1 MAYEYEGN
9 RQKRFAFTKRRLY
22 LIVLVALALV
32 VVLDAVY
39 LLEAQL
45 PQPNGTG
52 SNNAPSG
59 GQANSGDLPPGFPS
73 GGINPAQDPFSGGP
87 PGPPG

>member
-1 MAYEYEGN
+1 MAQYDYASS
-9 RQKRFAFTKRRLY
+9 RSKRSAFTKRRLY

-39 LLEAQL
+39 LLGAQL
-45 PQPNGTG
+45 PQPDSTG

-87 PGPPG
+87 PG